1 MRRLFLALA
10 AVTALAA
17 PPRAAGIPAFAR
29 KYGVSCNLCH
39 SPIPRLTGFGET
51 FAANGFRMSS
61 LEPAR
66 DTIDT
71 GDRLLEL
78 ARSVPLAFRVDAY
91 IRAYTDGAAVTDLGT
106 PYTVKILSGGQIS
119 SKISYYLYFF
129 LFERGEVGG
138 IEDAY
143 LHVNEIAGAP
153 LDLTVGQFQVS
164 DPLFKRELRLEIED
178 YAVYRARVGLQPADL
193 TYDRGLL
200 VSADVAGFTLSAE
213 VVNGNGR
220 GEAQPDRRLDDN
232 KFKNLFG
239 HLTRDVG
246 PNLRLGALGY
256 YGQQRGTPES
266 GPDTLVNT
274 LWMVGADAT
283 VSLGPVELNGQFLHR
298 EDDNATFTAGE
309 PTVELDGGFA
319 ELIVAPPRS
328 RWYGVALWNLVD
340 ASAPMLDVRLGGPAG
355 VTRYHTLTGG
365 VGRVVRRHVRLYG
378 EATWDLELEEA
389 RFGLGVTAAF

>member
-1 MRRLFLALA
+1 MVRLFLTIA
-10 AVTALAA
+10 AATVLAA
-17 PPRAAGIPAFAR
+17 PASAGEIPAFAR

-39 SPIPRLTGFGET
+39 SPIPRLTAFGET

-61 LEPAR
+61 LEPVR

-71 GDRLLEL
+71 GDPLLEL
-78 ARSVPLAFRVDAY
+78 ARTVPLAFRADAY
-91 IRAYTDGAAVTDLGT
+91 IRAYTDGAAVTDFGT
-106 PYTVKILSGGQIS
+106 PYSLKILSGGPIS
-119 SKISYYLYFF
+119 SKISYYFYFF
-129 LFERGEVGG
+129 LFERGEIGG

-200 VSADVAGFTLSAE
+200 LAADLAGFTVSAE

-232 KFKNLFG
+232 KFKNVMG
-239 HLTRDVG
+239 HITRDIT
-246 PNLRLGALGY
+246 PNLRLGAMGY
-256 YGQQRGTPES
+256 YGQQRGTPEV

-274 LWMVGADAT
+274 LWMVGGDAT
-283 VSLGPVELNGQFLHR
+283 ISVGPVELNGQFLHR
-298 EDDNATFTAGE
+298 EDDNASFTTGE
-309 PTVELDGGFA
+309 PTVEVDGGFA

-340 ASAPMLDVRLGGPAG
+340 ASAPLLDVRLGGPAG

-365 VGRVVRRHVRLYG
+365 LGRVVRRHVRVYG
-378 EATWDLELEEA
+378 EATWDIELEEA